1 MKTAAD
7 TLNYSSQPVDFSS
20 YNNDWY
26 KKEIGAGKLK
36 QLAWYFVNV
45 FFFINPLN
53 PSGAIKNILLKRF
66 GARIGKGVVIKPGV
80 NIKYPWKLTIGDY
93 SWIGEKVWI
102 DNLAPVSI
110 GSSVC
115 ISQGAMLLTGNHNY
129 KLPSFDLMIGAITL
143 EDGAWVGAQSIV
155 CPGVTLATHAVL
167 SVGSVATSNL
177 DAFGIYSGNP
187 AIFQRERVINL

>member
-1 MKTAAD
+1 MNVQRSNQKA
-7 TLNYSSQPVDFSS
+7 VDLSG

-26 KKEIGAGKLK
+26 SKEIGAGKLK
-36 QLAWYFVNV
+36 QMIWYFTNILFFTNSINV
-45 FFFINPLN
+45 F
-53 PSGAIKNILLKRF
+53 SGLKVFLLRLF
-66 GARIGKGVVIKPGV
+66 GARVGQGVLIKPAV
-80 NIKYPWKLTIGDY
+80 NIKYPWKLEIGDHV
-93 SWIGEKVWI
+93 WIGEKVWI
-102 DNLAPVSI
+102 DNLAPVRI

-143 EDGAWVGAQSIV
+143 EDGAWVGAQAIV